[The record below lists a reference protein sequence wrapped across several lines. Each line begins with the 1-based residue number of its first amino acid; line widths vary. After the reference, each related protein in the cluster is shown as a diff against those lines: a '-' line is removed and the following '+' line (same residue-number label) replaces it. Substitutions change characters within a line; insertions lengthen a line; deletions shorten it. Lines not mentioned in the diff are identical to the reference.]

1 MIVLVVGC
9 RSMLAQEL
17 LPCLQQAG
25 FAVVERGRPVLDL
38 TQEVSIHAV
47 FEEVRP
53 AICINTAA
61 YTAVDKAES
70 DVAGAFA
77 VNRDGVASLAGVCY
91 ATGVPLIHLSTDYVF
106 AGTASRP
113 YREEDS
119 TVPLGIYGRSKWEGE
134 EAIRAIHRE
143 HLIVRTAWLY
153 GHHGSNFVKTMLRL
167 ARERPVLQVVHD
179 QHGCPTWTRDLAGAL
194 TAMCQRL
201 VPARHACP
209 WGTYHYCG
217 AGQTTW
223 YGLARAIFEEV
234 SPSASLQIQRVEPIP
249 TTAYPTPARR
259 PAYSVLDCSKIQ
271 AAFGITPRPWQESLR
286 DCMQE
291 WPL

>member
-1 MIVLVVGC
+1 MIVLVVGP

-25 FAVVERGRPVLDL
+25 FTAVGRGRPALDL
-38 TQEVSIHAV
+38 TQKASISAV

-53 AICINTAA
+53 DICINTAA

-70 DVAGAFA
+70 DAAGALA
-77 VNRDGVASLAGVCY
+77 VNRDGVASLAEVCH
-91 ATGVPLIHLSTDYVF
+91 AMDMPLIHLSTDYVF

-113 YREEDS
+113 YREEDPAA
-119 TVPLGIYGRSKWEGE
+119 PLGIYGRSKWEGE
-134 EAIRAIHRE
+134 EAVRAMHAK

-167 ARERPVLQVVHD
+167 AREREVLRVVQD

-201 VPARHACP
+201 THAP
-209 WGTYHYCG
+209 DAHLWGTYHFCG

-223 YGLARAIFEEV
+223 YDFARAIFAEV
-234 SPSASLQIQRVEPIP
+234 SPAATLRVARVEPIP

-259 PAYSVLDCSKIQ
+259 PAWSVLDCSKIQ
-271 AAFGITPRPWQESLR
+271 AVFDITPRLWRDSLR

-291 WPL
+291 WPQ